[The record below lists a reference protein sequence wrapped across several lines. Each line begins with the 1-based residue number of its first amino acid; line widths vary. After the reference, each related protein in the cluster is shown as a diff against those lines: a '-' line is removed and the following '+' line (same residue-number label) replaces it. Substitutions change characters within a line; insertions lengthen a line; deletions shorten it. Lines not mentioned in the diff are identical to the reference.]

1 MGDFTAGLRMAGD
14 QDAKL
19 RPLQCRAA
27 RAMLHWSQDQLAQ
40 HASVARATIRDFE
53 TGRHRLHRS
62 TETLI
67 IAALTAAGVTLLGD
81 PVIGLGVFWRPGGD
95 DDGS

>member
-1 MGDFTAGLRMAGD
+1 MAAD

-27 RAMLHWSQDQLAQ
+27 RAMLHWSQEQLAQ

-53 TGRHRLHRS
+53 NGRHKLHRS

-81 PVIGLGVFWRPGGD
+81 PAIGLGVLWRPGGG
-95 DDGS
+95 DDGA